1 MIRSSDTSPNSAS
14 AAAAGGRDYV
24 RVRTPESFVMLD
36 AIATQ
41 GGFAAAARTLDLV
54 PSALSWRVRQLE
66 EALDVLL
73 FDRRSRNARLTSAG
87 EELLREGRRMLA
99 DVTAIAERVKR
110 VATGWEPQLTIA
122 VDSLISRKVVFE
134 LCEAFFELKAPTRL
148 RLRGETLSGTWEALT
163 GGKADIALGG
173 VFDTASVAGIQVK
186 TLGDMPF
193 VFAVAPRHP
202 LAREPEPL
210 GDEVIAR
217 HRVVAV
223 ADSTL
228 RGGGLTVGLLAG
240 QDVFTVPTMQAK
252 LDAHLRGLGCGF
264 LPLHLAQ
271 PFIEAGK
278 LVAKTVQQR
287 ALRVTRTSYAWRG
300 QPRGAQG
307 HALAWWLQKLDSP
320 RTRRALIEDQAGGGF

>member
-1 MIRSSDTSPNSAS
+1 
-14 AAAAGGRDYV
+14 
-24 RVRTPESFVMLD
+24 MLD

-41 GGFAAAARTLDLV
+41 GGFAAAARALDLV
-54 PSALSWRVRQLE
+54 PSALSYRVRQLE
-66 EALDVLL
+66 ETLDVLL
-73 FDRRSRNARLTSAG
+73 FDRRSRNAKLTPAG
-87 EELLREGRRMLA
+87 AELLREGRRMLA
-99 DVTAIAERVKR
+99 DVAAIAERVKR
-110 VATGWEPQLTIA
+110 VATGWEPVLTIA

-134 LCEAFFELKAPTRL
+134 LCQAFFELKAPTRL
-148 RLRGETLSGTWEALT
+148 RLRGETLSGTWQALT
-163 GGKADIALGG
+163 TGKADIALGG
-173 VFDTASVAGIQVK
+173 AFETGSIASTQLAGIQVK
-186 TLGDMPF
+186 ALGDMPF

-202 LAREPEPL
+202 LAKRPEPL
-210 GDEVIAR
+210 SDEEIAQ

-228 RGGGLTVGLLAG
+228 RGDGLSVNLLAG
-240 QDVFTVPTMQAK
+240 QDVFTVPSMQAK

-271 PFIEAGK
+271 PYVDAGE

-287 ALRVTRTSYAWRG
+287 ALRVARTSYAWRS

-307 HALAWWLQKLDSP
+307 HALTWWLQALDSP

>member
-1 MIRSSDTSPNSAS
+1 MNNSATAS
-14 AAAAGGRDYV
+14 DLYGKV
-24 RVRTPESFVMLD
+24 LTPESFAMLD

-41 GGFAAAARTLDLV
+41 GGFAAAARALDLV
-54 PSALSWRVRQLE
+54 PSALSYRVRQLE
-66 EALDVLL
+66 ETLDVLL
-73 FDRRSRNARLTSAG
+73 FDRRSRNAKLTPAG
-87 EELLREGRRMLA
+87 AELLREGRRMLA
-99 DVTAIAERVKR
+99 DVATIAERVKR
-110 VATGWEPQLTIA
+110 VATGWEPVLTIA

-134 LCEAFFELKAPTRL
+134 LCQAFFELKAPTRL
-148 RLRGETLSGTWEALT
+148 RLRGETLSGTWQALT
-163 GGKADIALGG
+163 TGKADIALGG
-173 VFDTASVAGIQVK
+173 AFETGSIASTQLAGIQVK
-186 TLGDMPF
+186 ALGDMPF

-202 LAREPEPL
+202 LAKRPEPL
-210 GDEVIAR
+210 SDEEIAQ

-228 RGGGLTVGLLAG
+228 RGDGLSVNLLAG
-240 QDVFTVPTMQAK
+240 QDVFTVPSMQAK

-271 PFIEAGK
+271 PYVDAGE

-287 ALRVTRTSYAWRG
+287 ALRVARTSYAWRS

-307 HALAWWLQKLDSP
+307 HALTWWLQALDSP

>member
-1 MIRSSDTSPNSAS
+1 MNNSATAS
-14 AAAAGGRDYV
+14 DLYGKV
-24 RVRTPESFVMLD
+24 LTPESFAMLD

-41 GGFAAAARTLDLV
+41 GGFAAAARALDLV
-54 PSALSWRVRQLE
+54 PSALSYRVRQLE
-66 EALDVLL
+66 ETLDVLL
-73 FDRRSRNARLTSAG
+73 FDRRSRNAKLTPAG
-87 EELLREGRRMLA
+87 AELLREGRRMLA
-99 DVTAIAERVKR
+99 DVAAIAERVKR
-110 VATGWEPQLTIA
+110 VATGWEPVLTIA

-134 LCEAFFELKAPTRL
+134 LCQAFFELKAPTRL
-148 RLRGETLSGTWEALT
+148 RLRGETLSGTWQALT
-163 GGKADIALGG
+163 TGKADIALGG
-173 VFDTASVAGIQVK
+173 AFETGSIASTQLAGIQVK
-186 TLGDMPF
+186 ALGDMPF

-202 LAREPEPL
+202 LAKRPEPL
-210 GDEVIAR
+210 SDEEIAQ

-228 RGGGLTVGLLAG
+228 RGDGLSVNLLAG
-240 QDVFTVPTMQAK
+240 QDVFTVPSMQAK

-271 PFIEAGK
+271 PYVDAGE

-287 ALRVTRTSYAWRG
+287 ALRVARTSYAWRS

-307 HALAWWLQKLDSP
+307 HALTWWLQALDSP

>member
-1 MIRSSDTSPNSAS
+1 MNNSATAS
-14 AAAAGGRDYV
+14 DLYGKV
-24 RVRTPESFVMLD
+24 LTPESFAMLD

-41 GGFAAAARTLDLV
+41 GGFAAAARALDLV
-54 PSALSWRVRQLE
+54 PSALSYRVRQLE
-66 EALDVLL
+66 ETLDVLL
-73 FDRRSRNARLTSAG
+73 FDRRSRNAKLTPAG
-87 EELLREGRRMLA
+87 AELLREGRRMLA
-99 DVTAIAERVKR
+99 DVAAIAERVKR
-110 VATGWEPQLTIA
+110 VATGWEPILTIA

-134 LCEAFFELKAPTRL
+134 LCQAFFELKAPTRL
-148 RLRGETLSGTWEALT
+148 RLRGETLSGTWQALT
-163 GGKADIALGG
+163 TGKADIALGG
-173 VFDTASVAGIQVK
+173 AFETGSIASTQLAGIQVK
-186 TLGDMPF
+186 ALGDMPF

-202 LAREPEPL
+202 LAKRPEPL
-210 GDEVIAR
+210 SDEEIAQ

-228 RGGGLTVGLLAG
+228 RGDGLSVNLLAG
-240 QDVFTVPTMQAK
+240 QDVFTVPSMQAK

-271 PFIEAGK
+271 PYVDAGE

-287 ALRVTRTSYAWRG
+287 ALRVARTSYAWRS

-307 HALAWWLQKLDSP
+307 HALTWWLQALDSP

>member
-1 MIRSSDTSPNSAS
+1 MNSSATAS
-14 AAAAGGRDYV
+14 DLYGKV
-24 RVRTPESFVMLD
+24 LTPESFAMLD

-41 GGFAAAARTLDLV
+41 GGFAAAARALDLV
-54 PSALSWRVRQLE
+54 PSALSYRVRQLE
-66 EALDVLL
+66 ETLDVLL
-73 FDRRSRNARLTSAG
+73 FDRRSRNAKLTPAG
-87 EELLREGRRMLA
+87 AELLREGRRMLA
-99 DVTAIAERVKR
+99 DVAAIAERVKR
-110 VATGWEPQLTIA
+110 VATGWEPVLTIA

-134 LCEAFFELKAPTRL
+134 LCQAFFELKAPTRL
-148 RLRGETLSGTWEALT
+148 RLRGETLSGTWQALT
-163 GGKADIALGG
+163 TGKADIALGG
-173 VFDTASVAGIQVK
+173 AFETGSIASTQLAGIQVK
-186 TLGDMPF
+186 ALGDMPF

-202 LAREPEPL
+202 LAKRPEPL
-210 GDEVIAR
+210 SDEEIAQ

-228 RGGGLTVGLLAG
+228 RGDGLSVNLLAG
-240 QDVFTVPTMQAK
+240 QDVFTVPSMQAK

-271 PFIEAGK
+271 PYVDAGE

-287 ALRVTRTSYAWRG
+287 ALRVARTSYAWRN

-307 HALAWWLQKLDSP
+307 HALAWWLQALDSP

>member
-1 MIRSSDTSPNSAS
+1 MNNSATAS
-14 AAAAGGRDYV
+14 DLYGKV
-24 RVRTPESFVMLD
+24 LTPESFAMLD

-41 GGFAAAARTLDLV
+41 GGFAAAARALDLV
-54 PSALSWRVRQLE
+54 PSALSYRVRQLE
-66 EALDVLL
+66 ETLDVLL
-73 FDRRSRNARLTSAG
+73 FDRRSRNAKLTPAG
-87 EELLREGRRMLA
+87 AELLREGRRMLA
-99 DVTAIAERVKR
+99 DVAAIAERVKR
-110 VATGWEPQLTIA
+110 VATGWEPILTIA

-134 LCEAFFELKAPTRL
+134 LCQAFFELKAPTRL
-148 RLRGETLSGTWEALT
+148 RLRGETLSGTWQALT
-163 GGKADIALGG
+163 TGKADIALGG
-173 VFDTASVAGIQVK
+173 AFETGSIASTQLAGIQVK
-186 TLGDMPF
+186 ALGDMPF

-202 LAREPEPL
+202 LAKRPEPL
-210 GDEVIAR
+210 SDEEIAQ

-228 RGGGLTVGLLAG
+228 RGDGLCVNLLAG
-240 QDVFTVPTMQAK
+240 QDVFTVPSMQAK

-271 PFIEAGK
+271 PYVDAGE

-287 ALRVTRTSYAWRG
+287 ALRVARTSYAWRS

-307 HALAWWLQKLDSP
+307 HALTWWLQALDSP

>member
-1 MIRSSDTSPNSAS
+1 MNNSATAS
-14 AAAAGGRDYV
+14 DLYGKV
-24 RVRTPESFVMLD
+24 LTPESFAMLD

-41 GGFAAAARTLDLV
+41 GGFAAAARSLDLV
-54 PSALSWRVRQLE
+54 PSALSYRVRQLE
-66 EALDVLL
+66 ETLDVLL
-73 FDRRSRNARLTSAG
+73 FDRRSRNAKLTPAG
-87 EELLREGRRMLA
+87 AELLREGRRMLA
-99 DVTAIAERVKR
+99 DVATIAERVKR
-110 VATGWEPQLTIA
+110 VATGWEPILTIA

-134 LCEAFFELKAPTRL
+134 LCQAFFELKAPTRL
-148 RLRGETLSGTWEALT
+148 RLRGETLSGTWQALT
-163 GGKADIALGG
+163 TGKADIALGG
-173 VFDTASVAGIQVK
+173 AFETGSIASTQLAGIQVK
-186 TLGDMPF
+186 ALGDMPF

-202 LAREPEPL
+202 LAKRPEPL
-210 GDEVIAR
+210 SDEEIAQ

-228 RGGGLTVGLLAG
+228 RGDGLSVNLLAG
-240 QDVFTVPTMQAK
+240 QDVFTVPSMQAK

-271 PFIEAGK
+271 PYVDAGE

-287 ALRVTRTSYAWRG
+287 ALRVARTSYAWRS

-307 HALAWWLQKLDSP
+307 HALTWWLQALDSP

>member
-1 MIRSSDTSPNSAS
+1 MNSSATAS
-14 AAAAGGRDYV
+14 DLYGKV
-24 RVRTPESFVMLD
+24 LTPESFAMLD

-41 GGFAAAARTLDLV
+41 GGFAAAARSLDLV
-54 PSALSWRVRQLE
+54 PSALSYRVRQLE
-66 EALDVLL
+66 ETLDVLL
-73 FDRRSRNARLTSAG
+73 FDRRSRNAKLTPAG
-87 EELLREGRRMLA
+87 AELLREGRRMLA
-99 DVTAIAERVKR
+99 DVAAIAERVKR
-110 VATGWEPQLTIA
+110 VATGWEPVLTIA

-134 LCEAFFELKAPTRL
+134 LCQAFFELKAPTRL
-148 RLRGETLSGTWEALT
+148 RLRGETLSGTWQALT
-163 GGKADIALGG
+163 TGKADIALGG
-173 VFDTASVAGIQVK
+173 AFETGSIASTQLAGIQVK
-186 TLGDMPF
+186 ALGDMPF

-202 LAREPEPL
+202 LAKRPEPL
-210 GDEVIAR
+210 SDEEIAQ

-228 RGGGLTVGLLAG
+228 RGDGLSVNLLAG
-240 QDVFTVPTMQAK
+240 QDVFTVPSMQAK

-271 PFIEAGK
+271 PYVDAGE

-287 ALRVTRTSYAWRG
+287 ALRVARTSYAWRS

-307 HALAWWLQKLDSP
+307 HALTWWLQALDSP

>member
-1 MIRSSDTSPNSAS
+1 MNSSATAS
-14 AAAAGGRDYV
+14 DLYGKV
-24 RVRTPESFVMLD
+24 LTPESFAMLD

-41 GGFAAAARTLDLV
+41 GGFAAAARALDLV
-54 PSALSWRVRQLE
+54 PSALSYRVRQLE
-66 EALDVLL
+66 ETLDVLL
-73 FDRRSRNARLTSAG
+73 FDRRSRNAKLTPAG
-87 EELLREGRRMLA
+87 AELLREGRRMLA
-99 DVTAIAERVKR
+99 DVAAIAERVKR
-110 VATGWEPQLTIA
+110 VATGWEPVLTIA

-134 LCEAFFELKAPTRL
+134 LCQAFFELKAPTRL
-148 RLRGETLSGTWEALT
+148 RLRGETLSGTWQALT
-163 GGKADIALGG
+163 TGKADIALGG
-173 VFDTASVAGIQVK
+173 AFETGSIASTQLAGIQVK
-186 TLGDMPF
+186 ALGDMPF

-202 LAREPEPL
+202 LAKRPEPL
-210 GDEVIAR
+210 SDEEIAQ

-228 RGGGLTVGLLAG
+228 RGDGLSVNLLAG
-240 QDVFTVPTMQAK
+240 QDVFTVPSMQAK

-271 PFIEAGK
+271 PYVDAGE

-287 ALRVTRTSYAWRG
+287 ALRVARTSYAWRS

-307 HALAWWLQKLDSP
+307 HALTWWLQALDSP

>member
-1 MIRSSDTSPNSAS
+1 MNSSATAS
-14 AAAAGGRDYV
+14 DLYGKV
-24 RVRTPESFVMLD
+24 LTPESFAMLD

-41 GGFAAAARTLDLV
+41 GGFAAAARALDLV
-54 PSALSWRVRQLE
+54 PSALSYRVRQLE
-66 EALDVLL
+66 ETLDVLL
-73 FDRRSRNARLTSAG
+73 FDRRSRNAKLTPAG
-87 EELLREGRRMLA
+87 AELLREGRRMLA
-99 DVTAIAERVKR
+99 DVATIAERVKR
-110 VATGWEPQLTIA
+110 VATGWEPVLTIA

-134 LCEAFFELKAPTRL
+134 LCQAFFELKAPTRL
-148 RLRGETLSGTWEALT
+148 RLRGETLSGTWQALT
-163 GGKADIALGG
+163 TGKADIALGG
-173 VFDTASVAGIQVK
+173 AFETGSIASTQLAGIQVK
-186 TLGDMPF
+186 ALGDMPF

-202 LAREPEPL
+202 LAKRPEPL
-210 GDEVIAR
+210 SDEEIAQ

-228 RGGGLTVGLLAG
+228 RGDGLSVNLLAG
-240 QDVFTVPTMQAK
+240 QDVFTVPSMQAK

-271 PFIEAGK
+271 PYVDAGE

-287 ALRVTRTSYAWRG
+287 ALRVARTSYAWRS

-307 HALAWWLQKLDSP
+307 HALTWWLQALDSP